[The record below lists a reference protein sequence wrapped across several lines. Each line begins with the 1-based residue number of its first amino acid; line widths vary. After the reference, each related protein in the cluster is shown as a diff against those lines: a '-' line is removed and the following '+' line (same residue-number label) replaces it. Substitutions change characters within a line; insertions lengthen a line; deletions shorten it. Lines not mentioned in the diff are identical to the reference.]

1 MRGQKIVS
9 GQSDTHVSAP
19 VVPAR
24 KLRALLIVMVVM
36 TAWRWPGPGLAS
48 LTRDWHQLGQAG
60 TGHCERGLT
69 RGFSLSHQPSENLSP
84 RQGREAIHPV
94 IRKKGN
100 MKLCREY

>member
-1 MRGQKIVS
+1 MS
-9 GQSDTHVSAP
+9 GQCDTHVSLS

-24 KLRALLIVMVVM
+24 KLWALLIVMVVM

-48 LTRDWHQLGQAG
+48 LTLDWHQLGQAG

-94 IRKKGN
+94 IRKNGN
-100 MKLCREY
+100 MKLFRKY